1 MAALQTIAPP
11 LVEISKLRK
20 TYGRID
26 VLKGVDLT
34 IRKGE
39 VVALV
44 GTSGSGKTTLLRCVN
59 QLETPSAGRILL
71 EGKVFFHTEEGRDLA
86 QLRRTDI
93 HRMRSRVGM
102 VFQHF
107 NLFPHMNVL
116 QNVMEGP
123 RTVLKEATAA
133 NRERAMSLLAKV
145 GMAEFADR
153 YPDRLSGGQKQRV
166 SIARA
171 LNMQPTL
178 MLFDEPTS
186 ALDPELVGEVLKT
199 MIALAREGM
208 TMMVVTHELGFAL
221 EVADRVVFL
230 DQGTVAAQGPPA
242 DVLMRPANERIK
254 AFVNRFHE
262 TAELMKPLL
271 ATRPDIPTL
280 TTNL

>member
-1 MAALQTIAPP
+1 MAAPQTVAPP

-86 QLRRTDI
+86 QLRRADI
-93 HRMRSRVGM
+93 HHMRSRVGM

-123 RTVLKEATAA
+123 RTVLKEAVAA

-230 DQGTVAAQGPPA
+230 DQGTIAAQGPPA

-271 ATRPDIPTL
+271 ATLSDIPTP